1 MPDALPPHRRA
12 GSRPR
17 IVDVARAAGVSAQT
31 VSNVLND
38 RPGFTPETRER
49 VLTAVRSTGYVP
61 DPAGRHLRTGR
72 SRRVGFSMSR
82 TDLDPR
88 NPFTLA
94 FLDAVLSTAAQLDQ
108 RVLVYTHDVDVVEG
122 FRADAMRGET
132 DGFILANSAPGDPR
146 VAILEELGIPYA
158 LMGRTLP
165 GQTQA
170 WVDIDNTAAIA
181 SAVDHTV
188 ATGRTRVAYVGHDSD
203 ASWIRERDL
212 GFVDALTRHGLSLP
226 GAWHMTGS
234 IAELRQ
240 RLDAVLAAAGS
251 RPDAI
256 VTASDS
262 LALLTVDVARR
273 HGIAVGSELA
283 VTGFDGGA
291 LATLARPHLT
301 TVEIPVP
308 EIADRVVR
316 RLLGRIDGTDD
327 AASGEIFATRLV
339 VAESA

>member
-1 MPDALPPHRRA
+1 MSDALPPHRR
-12 GSRPR
+12 GSSRPR
-17 IVDVARAAGVSAQT
+17 IVDVARDAGVSAQT

-49 VLTAVRSTGYVP
+49 VLAAVRSTGYVP

-82 TDLDPR
+82 SDLDPR

-108 RVLVYTHDVDVVEG
+108 RVLVYTHDVHVDG
-122 FRADAMRGET
+122 AFRADAVRGET

-165 GQTQA
+165 TQAQA
-170 WVDIDNTAAIA
+170 WVDIDNAAAIT
-181 SAVDHTV
+181 SAVDHV
-188 ATGRTRVAYVGHDSD
+188 IAAGRSRIAYVGHDSD
-203 ASWIRERDL
+203 APWIREREL
-212 GFVDALTRHGLSLP
+212 GVVDALGRHGLSLP
-226 GAWHMTGS
+226 DPWRLTGS
-234 IAELRQ
+234 VAELRD
-240 RLDAVLAAAGS
+240 RLDGVFAEAET
-251 RPDAI
+251 RPDAL

-262 LALLTVDVARR
+262 LALLTVDAARR
-273 HGIAVGSELA
+273 HGIAVGPELA

-308 EIADRVVR
+308 AIADRVVR
-316 RLLGRIDGTDD
+316 RLLARIDGDDD